1 MGDQTVAEIRLRT
14 AADRFWP
21 GSYLGP
27 LLSSFVL
34 ICDRFQGR
42 LTQKRL
48 TQKESPTRGL
58 TSGLWEQG
66 SPQTFAPPRGR
77 AGLPA
82 GAHNVRS

>member
-1 MGDQTVAEIRLRT
+1 MGDQTVAEISLRT

-48 TQKESPTRGL
+48 T
-58 TSGLWEQG
+58 
-66 SPQTFAPPRGR
+66 
-77 AGLPA
+77 
-82 GAHNVRS
+82 